1 MEATLFVVDDD
12 QAVRSALKLLF
23 EAEGVVV
30 ETYASAEA
38 FLNAYKADRPGCLL
52 LDIRM
57 PGMSGLEL
65 QQALASRQL
74 RIPIIFITGHGD
86 ISLSVQAIKAGALD
100 FIEKPFNDELL
111 VNRVQ
116 GAMAYDLRCRQ
127 KAKEREAALLLGDE
141 RAQETLHSIGDA
153 IITTSI
159 SGTVEYLNPIAA
171 QLTGWTAYEAYGRP
185 LEQVFNIINEQSSEP
200 IDLAL
205 DDCIKQGSPIRLE
218 GDTLLV
224 SRNGKPFAIEDSAAP
239 ILNSHGEPLGIVVIF
254 KDVTE
259 QRQKTK
265 DLTHHATHDPLTGL
279 VNRREFERRLERAIT
294 ASKTNT
300 TQHILCYIDL
310 DNFKT
315 VNDTAGHAA
324 GDELLQQVVTLF
336 MGKIRERDTLAR
348 LGGDEF
354 ALLLDNCPLQKAYEI
369 ASELVAEIKDYQFLW
384 QDKPFQIGAS
394 IGLAAIDKATESGA
408 YVIDQADSACY
419 IAKQQGG
426 NRVEVYQEGVESLV
440 QHHGEIMH
448 AATLSSA
455 LEQDRLLLYK
465 QPIISLLPD
474 HKAITRHELLV
485 RLVDTKGNIVLPGAF
500 IPVAER
506 HGLMAAIDRWVIRT
520 AFQHYNTLF
529 AQTNTAG
536 IAINL
541 SANSLN
547 DDSLPEF
554 IRQQFAES
562 ALPRDQV
569 CFEVTETTVLQNL
582 KQASLF
588 AETMKNEGCRFTL
601 DRFGSG
607 ISSFNYL
614 KKIPVDYIKIE
625 GSFVCGMLHN
635 PVDHAMVEAINHI
648 GHSMGIHTIA
658 EWAESEAVIQRL
670 TELGVD
676 YAQGH
681 ALSSPC
687 PMLGSYA

>member
-1 MEATLFVVDDD
+1 MEATIFVIDDD
-12 QAVRSALKLLF
+12 QAVRDALTLLF
-23 EAEGVVV
+23 ETEEMVV

-38 FLNAYKADRPGCLL
+38 FLQTYKANCPGCLL

-65 QQALASRQL
+65 QQALAARQL

-86 ISLSVQAIKAGALD
+86 IAMSVQAIKAGALD

-111 VNRVQ
+111 MNRVR
-116 GAMAYDLRCRQ
+116 GAIAYDLRCRQ
-127 KAKEREAALLLGDE
+127 EAKERQAALPLGKE
-141 RAQETLHSIGDA
+141 KAQETLHSIGDA
-153 IITTSI
+153 IITTDT

-171 QLTGWTAYEAYGRP
+171 QLTGWTAYEAYGQP
-185 LEQVFNIINEQSSEP
+185 LNQIFNIINEHSGEP
-200 IDLAL
+200 INIAL
-205 DDCIKQGSPIRLE
+205 NDCIEQCNPIRLAS
-218 GDTLLV
+218 DALLI
-224 SRNGKPFAIEDSAAP
+224 SRNGEQFAIEESAAP
-239 ILNSHGEPLGIVVIF
+239 ILNSHDEPLGVVIIF

-265 DLTHHATHDPLTGL
+265 ELTHHATHDPLTGL
-279 VNRREFERRLERAIT
+279 VNRREFEHRLERAIT
-294 ASKTNT
+294 ASKAHS

-310 DNFKT
+310 DNFKP
-315 VNDTAGHAA
+315 VNDTAGHNA
-324 GDELLQQVVTLF
+324 GDELLRQVVTLF
-336 MGKIRERDTLAR
+336 MGKVRFRDTLAR

-354 ALLLDNCPLQKAYEI
+354 ALLMDNCPLQKAYEI
-369 ASELVAEIKDYQFLW
+369 ASELVAEIQDYQFVW
-384 QDKPFQIGAS
+384 QDHPFQIGAS
-394 IGLAAIDKATESGA
+394 IGLVAIDGTSENVS
-408 YVIDQADSACY
+408 DFLNQADTACY
-419 IAKQQGG
+419 MAKHRGG
-426 NRVEVYQEGVESLV
+426 NQVQVYQEGVEALT
-440 QHHGEIMH
+440 QNQGKTLH

-485 RLVDTKGNIVLPGAF
+485 RLVNTEGQIILPGAF
-500 IPVAER
+500 IPIAER

-529 AQTNTAG
+529 AETSTAG

-541 SANSLN
+541 SGNSLS

-562 ALPRDQV
+562 ALPKEQV
-569 CFEVTETTVLQNL
+569 CFEITEAAVLQNL
-582 KQASLF
+582 KQAALF
-588 AETMKNEGCRFTL
+588 AETMKSEGCHFTL

-607 ISSFNYL
+607 ISSFSYL

-625 GSFVCGMLHN
+625 GSFICGMLQN
-635 PVDHAMVEAINHI
+635 PVDHAMVEAINHV

-658 EWAESEAVIQRL
+658 EWVESDAVIQRL

-676 YAQGH
+676 YAQGY

-687 PMLGSYA
+687 PMLSNNA